1 MKNIFLIITLFT
13 TIASSFAQKKEKI
26 KGSKIVTTEIKKI
39 ESFNAL
45 EVADGIEVF
54 LIKGTECGLEIEAD
68 DNLHEAIEIN
78 VVGSTLKL
86 FSTKNVIASKKFSV
100 KVTYVDDFKSIVVKD
115 DSKIIALTDFNLE
128 SMDIKTYDSSKLQMN
143 IKVTNFNLA
152 QNDKSKS
159 ELNLKAENTKISLSK
174 NASSKALITSN
185 ELTFDMYQKSD
196 AFIEGE
202 IQNIKLR
209 LDNNATFTGKKLVT
223 KTAEIITEGY
233 TNASLQI
240 LNSVIIDAT
249 SKSEIELYGDAK
261 IEIKQFTD
269 SAILKKKPVK

>member
-26 KGSKIVTTEIKKI
+26 KGSKIVTTEVKKI

-86 FSTKNVIASKKFSV
+86 FSTKNVIGSKKFSV
-100 KVTYVDDFKSIVVKD
+100 KVTYTDDFKSIIVKD

-128 SMDIKTYDSSKLQMN
+128 SIDIKTFDSSKLQMN

-152 QNDKSKS
+152 QDDKSKS

-249 SKSEIELYGDAK
+249 SKSEIELYGDSK

>member
-26 KGSKIVTTEIKKI
+26 KGSKIVTTEVKKI

>member
-1 MKNIFLIITLFT
+1 MKKIFFIIALFIT
-13 TIASSFAQKKEKI
+13 VSASFAQKKEKI

-39 ESFNAL
+39 ENFNAL
-45 EVADGIEVF
+45 EVGDGIEVF

-78 VVGSTLKL
+78 VIGSTLKL
-86 FSTKNVIASKKFSV
+86 FSTKNVIGSKKFSV

-152 QNDKSKS
+152 QDDKSKS

-269 SAILKKKPVK
+269 NAILKKKPVK